1 MIHRANPY
9 LYGMRIALI
18 FLILFCSI
26 SGAWAQSEILA
37 RNFFDQGEFE
47 KALKTYEQLLKENPQ
62 NTSYF
67 FGLVES
73 HQQLENFTKA
83 EELLREK
90 LNNSA
95 NNPTLLIE
103 LGHNYELQQN
113 TERAEQ
119 FYAEAL
125 SAVDAR
131 PNYAYSIA
139 RTFQKYSL
147 LKNAAETY
155 EKAMELNNE
164 LNYNLQLARI
174 YGEQGKTE
182 EMFKNYL
189 ELIEANPDF
198 FSIANREFGKYISA
212 DPSTEANTAFRRLLL
227 TRLQQNPSL
236 LYNEML
242 SWLFIQEQEFLKA
255 FSQEKA
261 IYRRS
266 DNSLQSILNLAV
278 MAREAEDFD
287 AAIEIVDYVI
297 EEAPSENIVLQGNQF
312 LLKMRLEKEDEKTYS
327 EVEKRYSE
335 LLEQFGTGLN
345 TLNLQIDFANF
356 LAFKQ
361 DKKEEGIALLKR
373 LSEQANRDFDKA
385 IIKLAL
391 ADILVLQEKFNE
403 ALIYYSQVQNLVKN
417 DQISQ
422 NARFKVAKTS
432 YFKGDFKWAKQQLD
446 VLKSSTSQLIANDA
460 MELSLL
466 IEDNSI
472 EDSTQ
477 TALKKY
483 ARADLLDFQEKN
495 LEAIELLGEILN
507 LHKGEKIEDE
517 ALLKQARLFEETD
530 QPKKAEN
537 NYLAIIANF
546 NTDILADN
554 AHYYL
559 AELYANELQD
569 LEKAKEYY
577 EQIIFNFAD
586 SIYFVD
592 ARKKYRELRGDY
604 QETP

>member
-1 MIHRANPY
+1 LIHRANPY
-9 LYGMRIALI
+9 LYGMRAAFVIL
-18 FLILFCSI
+18 FLFCSI
-26 SGAWAQSEILA
+26 SGARAQSEVLA
-37 RNFFDQGEFE
+37 RYFFDQGEFE
-47 KALKTYEQLLKENPQ
+47 KALKTYEKLVEENPQ

-73 HQQLENFTKA
+73 HQQLENFSRA
-83 EELLREK
+83 EELLRNK

-147 LKNAAETY
+147 LENAAATY
-155 EKAMELNNE
+155 EKAMQLNNE
-164 LNYNLQLARI
+164 LNFNMQLARI

-182 EMFKNYL
+182 LMFENYL

-198 FSIANREFGKYISA
+198 FPIANREFGKYISA
-212 DPSTEANTAFRRLLL
+212 DASSEANTIFRRLLL
-227 TRLQQNPSL
+227 TKLQKDPSL

-242 SWLFIQEQEFLKA
+242 SWLFTQEQEFLKA

-266 DNSLQSILNLAV
+266 DKSLQSILNLAV
-278 MAREAEDFD
+278 MAREASDFE
-287 AAIEIVDYVI
+287 AAKEIVEYVI

-312 LLKMRLEKEDEKTYS
+312 LLKMKVENEEKENYS
-327 EVEKRYSE
+327 EIEKRYTE

-345 TLNLQIDFANF
+345 TLNLQLDFANF

-361 DKKEEGIALLKR
+361 NKKEEAIALLKQV
-373 LSEQANRDFDKA
+373 SDKANRDFDKA
-385 IIKLAL
+385 MIKIAL

-483 ARADLLDFQEKN
+483 ARADLLAFQEKN
-495 LEAIELLGEILN
+495 SESIELLSEILN

-517 ALLKQARLFEETD
+517 ALLKQAQLFEETG
-530 QPKKAEN
+530 QLRNAEN
-537 NYLAIIANF
+537 NYLVIIKDF
-546 NTDILADN
+546 NADILADN
-554 AHYYL
+554 ARYYL
-559 AELYANELQD
+559 AELYANELED
-569 LEKAKEYY
+569 PEKAKEYY

-586 SIYFVD
+586 SIYFVE
-592 ARKKYRELRGDY
+592 ARKKYRALRGDY
-604 QETP
+604 EETP

>member
-1 MIHRANPY
+1 
-9 LYGMRIALI
+9 MRYAL
-18 FLILFCSI
+18 FLLVFICSM
-26 SGAWAQSEILA
+26 SGAWAQSDVLA

-47 KALKTYEQLLKENPQ
+47 KALKIYEELLEENPR

-67 FGLVES
+67 FGVVQS
-73 HQQLENFTKA
+73 HQQLENFKEA
-83 EELLREK
+83 EELLRYK

-155 EKAMELNNE
+155 EKAMQLNNE
-164 LNYNLQLARI
+164 LNFNMQLARI
-174 YGEQGKTE
+174 YGEQGKTKQ
-182 EMFKNYL
+182 MFENYL

-198 FSIANREFGKYISA
+198 FPIANREFGKYISA
-212 DPSTEANTAFRRLLL
+212 DASSEANTIFRRLLL
-227 TRLQQNPSL
+227 SKLQKNPRL

-242 SWLFIQEQEFLKA
+242 SWLFTQEEEFLKA

-266 DNSLQSILNLAV
+266 DKSLQSILNLAL
-278 MAREAEDFD
+278 MARDASDFQ
-287 AAIEIVDYVI
+287 AASEIVGYVI
-297 EEAPSENIVLQGNQF
+297 EEAPSENLVLLGNQF
-312 LLKMRLEKEDEKTYS
+312 LLKVQLENEDEKAYA
-327 EVEKRYSE
+327 EIEQRYSE

-345 TLNLQIDFANF
+345 TLALQIDFANF

-361 DKKEEGIALLKR
+361 EKEEEAIGLLKK
-373 LSEQANRDFDKA
+373 LSGQANRDFDKA
-385 IIKLAL
+385 MIKLAL

-446 VLKSSTSQLIANDA
+446 ILKSSTSQLIANDA

-472 EDSTQ
+472 EDTTQ

-483 ARADLLDFQEKN
+483 ARADLLAFQEKN
-495 LEAIELLGEILN
+495 LEAIQLFGQILK

-517 ALLKQARLFEETD
+517 ALLKQAQLFEEAG
-530 QPKKAEN
+530 QPEKAED
-537 NYLAIIANF
+537 NYLTIIENF
-546 NTDILADN
+546 NADILADN

-559 AELYANELQD
+559 AELYANELENP
-569 LEKAKEYY
+569 EKAKEYY

-586 SIYFVD
+586 SIYFVE
-592 ARKKYRELRGDY
+592 ARKKYRALRGDY
-604 QETP
+604 EETP